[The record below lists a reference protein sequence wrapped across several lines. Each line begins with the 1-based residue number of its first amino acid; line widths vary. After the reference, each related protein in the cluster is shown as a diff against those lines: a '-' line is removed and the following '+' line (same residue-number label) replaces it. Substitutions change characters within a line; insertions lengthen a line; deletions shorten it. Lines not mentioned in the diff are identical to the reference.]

1 MKITP
6 IAIFIVTV
14 LILGLAFFLFPINLF
29 DGKIVYQEG
38 IKEYTLDAPLSLS
51 YFVGLGYDEADMVN
65 IKSFYLTTKGI
76 IMACIFILGFPALLA
91 FRIHLRNTKQVK

>member
-14 LILGLAFFLFPINLF
+14 VILGLVFFLFPINLF

-38 IKEYTLDAPLSLS
+38 LKDYTLDAPLSLS
-51 YFVGLGYDEADMVN
+51 YFIGLGYDEADMVN
-65 IKSFYLTTKGI
+65 VKSFYLTTKGI
-76 IMACIFILGFPALLA
+76 VMACIFLLGFPALLA
-91 FRIHLRNTKQVK
+91 FRVHLRNTNPSK